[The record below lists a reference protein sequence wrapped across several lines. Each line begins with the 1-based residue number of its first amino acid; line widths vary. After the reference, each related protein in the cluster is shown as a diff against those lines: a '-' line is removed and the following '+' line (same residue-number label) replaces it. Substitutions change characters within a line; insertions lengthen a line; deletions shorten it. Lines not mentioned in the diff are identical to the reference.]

1 MSSRRRDHAPRP
13 ETAAAPQTPGQPAE
27 VWLTDPA
34 VEDLRRLDGAVLVW
48 ALKKM
53 LLLESN
59 PRAGEPLLGRL
70 IGYRKLVVRHRDW
83 RIVWRTT
90 TNDRGGVVIEI
101 AEVWA
106 VGARAD
112 SEVYAEM
119 ARRVAMMVAQP
130 AKRPLAH
137 VVEALGKAAK
147 GVTPRPPYELP
158 PTPEPWLVD
167 LLVRTVGLERA
178 TVEAMTVEE
187 AMDAWADYR
196 NKPKP

>member
-1 MSSRRRDHAPRP
+1 MPSQRRTRAARP
-13 ETAAAPQTPGQPAE
+13 QTVVAPQKSTHPAE

-34 VEDLRRLDGAVLVW
+34 IDDLRRLDGAALVW

-59 PRAGEPLLGRL
+59 PNAGEPLLGKL
-70 IGYRKLVVRHRDW
+70 VGYRKLVVGDRDW

-90 TNDRGGVVIEI
+90 TDERGGVVIEI

-119 ARRVAMMVAQP
+119 SRRVAAMVAQP
-130 AKRPLAH
+130 AKRPLAN
-137 VVEALGKAAK
+137 VIEALGKAAK
-147 GVTPRPPYELP
+147 GITARPPYQP
-158 PTPEPWLVD
+158 PPSPEPWLVD
-167 LLVRTVGLERA
+167 LLVRAVGLNRP